1 MQVQILTEAAASQ
14 AISSAHAH
22 SRTHSHTPA
31 RTPEASFSARESRG
45 ALPTTQAA
53 ALAQHTTAHAAL
65 DNADAALDTAA
76 RALFGLVALHV
87 TQVL

>member
-22 SRTHSHTPA
+22 SRTHSHTLA
-31 RTPEASFSARESRG
+31 RTPEASFAARESRG
-45 ALPTTQAA
+45 ALPTNQAA
-53 ALAQHTTAHAAL
+53 ALAQHTAAHAAL